1 MLLHFRGVINIR
13 NEKVI
18 KAFGKNL
25 RALRKNKKLSIE
37 ELAYDANLE
46 YSQVARIERGE
57 INTTISTAYALA
69 DALDIALTSLFDF
82 ELPAK
87 KS

>member
-1 MLLHFRGVINIR
+1 MLYHFRSVINIR

-25 RALRKNKKLSIE
+25 RTLRKNKKLSIE
-37 ELAYDANLE
+37 QLAYDANLE

-57 INTTISTAYALA
+57 INTTISSAYALA
-69 DALDIALTSLFDF
+69 DALEISLSSLFNF
-82 ELPAK
+82 ELPSK